1 MLKVDHLSTSYK
13 TLDGDVHVIN
23 DLNFEIRENEI
34 FGIAGE
40 SGCGKTTLLK
50 TLYDIVEYPLVIDQ
64 GKVTLSG
71 EKNGKP
77 FSFESGQI
85 RKTWWNNISYVPQAA
100 QSVLNP
106 IVRLKKQFLDSIPK
120 QDKRNETEKQTLA
133 RVAKYLEELSLSP
146 DVLEAYPFQ
155 LSGGMRQRVIIA
167 LATFMSPSVVLADEP
182 TTALDV
188 VVQRGILMMLMRLQ
202 RRLKNTMVIV
212 SHDMGVHYQVTD
224 RMAIMYSGSIIE
236 LGNTEEIFSD
246 PVHPYTTM
254 LVGSL
259 PRVGDKSQ
267 KVGIPGRPPALTNP
281 PPGCRFAPR
290 CPYATD
296 LCRKEI
302 PAFREVKPG
311 RFAACHLLNKG
322 MIRGKKLVAVDDVSI
337 SIDNDKP
344 VILSVVGESGCG
356 KSTLCKMVLRLHRPD
371 MGDII
376 LDGRSYLDKKGYD
389 PLQFKLDVQPIFQNP
404 YESFSARK
412 PVDSYQFNTALRL
425 GIAKNREEATKLV
438 DEALKSVGL
447 SLAVVKGKYPT
458 QFSGGELQRV
468 SIARALITRP
478 KLIIAD
484 EPVAAIDASMKMN
497 IVNLF
502 KELKDKYGISFIYIT
517 HDLSTAYYVSDYIAT
532 LYRGCLIEYGPAKEI
547 MDNPAHPYTELLM
560 NAVPKVGDKWKED
573 LVLPDMEDKE
583 YSISYCKFAPRCPY
597 ATDECRNA
605 RPGET
610 YLNETRKVMCFHPL
624 KG

>member
-1 MLKVDHLSTSYK
+1 MAEKLL
-13 TLDGDVHVIN
+13 
-23 DLNFEIRENEI
+23 EIKGVSKI
-34 FGIAGE
+34 FRIG
-40 SGCGKTTLLK
+40 
-50 TLYDIVEYPLVIDQ
+50 
-64 GKVTLSG
+64 
-71 EKNGKP
+71 
-77 FSFESGQI
+77 
-85 RKTWWNNISYVPQAA
+85 
-100 QSVLNP
+100 
-106 IVRLKKQFLDSIPK
+106 
-120 QDKRNETEKQTLA
+120 
-133 RVAKYLEELSLSP
+133 
-146 DVLEAYPFQ
+146 
-155 LSGGMRQRVIIA
+155 
-167 LATFMSPSVVLADEP
+167 
-182 TTALDV
+182 
-188 VVQRGILMMLMRLQ
+188 
-202 RRLKNTMVIV
+202 
-212 SHDMGVHYQVTD
+212 
-224 RMAIMYSGSIIE
+224 
-236 LGNTEEIFSD
+236 
-246 PVHPYTTM
+246 
-254 LVGSL
+254 
-259 PRVGDKSQ
+259 
-267 KVGIPGRPPALTNP
+267 
-281 PPGCRFAPR
+281 
-290 CPYATD
+290 
-296 LCRKEI
+296 
-302 PAFREVKPG
+302 
-311 RFAACHLLNKG
+311 G

-412 PVDSYQFNTALRL
+412 PVDSYLFNTALRL

-447 SLAVVKGKYPT
+447 SLAVVRGKYPT

-478 KLIIAD
+478 KLIFAD